1 MSKKLQVFVSSTYT
15 DLLDERQAAVAAV
28 LKSGHIPAG
37 MELFS
42 AGDKSQLQTIQSWIE
57 QSDVYMLILG
67 GRYGTIEADS
77 GLSYTELEFNY
88 AVKLGMPM
96 FSVVISEGGLE
107 SKVKIK
113 GTAVIETKNGLLL
126 NDFKNRVLARTSSF
140 FDDAK
145 DIRLAVHE
153 SLADFSKNRDLIGWV
168 RGNLIVDTQPLFEEI
183 RKLSE
188 ENTKLRAM
196 RTESER
202 QVSKKSA
209 PKSDFFDLV
218 KMLSATEIDVPAAF
232 SASKKM
238 EKVALLSILIMK
250 KGSYARGLENSIGMY
265 AMDKFLYF
273 SVGEKLATFDL
284 VEYKK
289 VSGAAYSRCAL
300 TAKGKQFLLDLALNN
315 LPDNNVENVHP
326 EGVSELPTV
335 PGEDIQPVHSPMPKK
350 PKAPAKTKPVSK

>member
-42 AGDKSQLQTIQSWIE
+42 AGDKSQLQTIHSWIE

-96 FSVVISEGGLE
+96 FSIVISESGLE
-107 SKVKIK
+107 NKVKVK
-113 GTAVIETKNGLLL
+113 GTTVFETKNGTLLSE
-126 NDFKNRVLARTSSF
+126 FKNRVLAKTSSF
-140 FDDAK
+140 FDDTK

-153 SLADFSKNRDLIGWV
+153 SLADFAKNRDLIGWV
-168 RGNLIVDTQPLFEEI
+168 RGNLVVDTQPLFEEI
-183 RKLSE
+183 KKLSE

-196 RTESER
+196 QTEMER
-202 QVSKKSA
+202 QISKKSA
-209 PKSDFFDLV
+209 TKSDFFDLV
-218 KMLSATEIDVPAAF
+218 KMLTASEITVPGEF
-232 SASKKM
+232 SQSRKI
-238 EKVALLSILIMK
+238 EKVNLLSILILK
-250 KGSYARGLENSIGMY
+250 QGSYARGLENSI
-265 AMDKFLYF
+265 DISKLNQFLYF

-284 VEYKK
+284 VDYKK
-289 VSGAAYSRCAL
+289 VSGVAYSRCAL
-300 TAKGKQFLLDLALNN
+300 TAKGKQFLLDLALNS
-315 LPDNNVENVHP
+315 LPDNDATDAP
-326 EGVSELPTV
+326 SEGCSSSTQASSDNILPV
-335 PGEDIQPVHSPMPKK
+335 IS
-350 PKAPAKTKPVSK
+350 PVSKNTKAAAKNKGTRK